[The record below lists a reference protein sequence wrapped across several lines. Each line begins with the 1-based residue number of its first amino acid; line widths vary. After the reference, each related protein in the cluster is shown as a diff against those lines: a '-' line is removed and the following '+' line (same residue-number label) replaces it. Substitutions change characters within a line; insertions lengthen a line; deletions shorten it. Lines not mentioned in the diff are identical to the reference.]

1 MDYEGGMTQWFTQQ
15 QVEELI
21 EASVAP
27 LRTKISEL
35 VAQVERLA
43 AENAQLKKNS
53 STSSKP
59 PSSDIVKPK
68 KPALKG
74 GKKRKRGGQ
83 PGHDQHLR
91 SPFPPEAVNEFLPYT
106 LDCCPDCGGTLV
118 LSRREP
124 EVLQQ
129 VEVAACPTSIT
140 EHQGLAYW
148 CPHCRKFHYA
158 PLPEAIEKAGLFGP
172 RLTALVAFMKGVC
185 HASFSTI
192 RKFLRDVVRVDVCR
206 GYAQV
211 PDVITS
217 ALMRLIDRENLELG
231 RLCMLR
237 RVALCWDQRLS
248 QALLAKAKDDA
259 LKPECL
265 GDLLADLVKHQCSDA
280 QQFAESLV
288 GNPPPTEDL
297 PRRKAVEA
305 ATALWSCAQD
315 CGWSKLWPAFQADPE
330 FGKEVLTKVAHERR
344 HQVFST
350 KNLSD
355 GQLVDLF
362 LWLSAQ
368 YPHSEDPADDGA
380 DPSGTRES
388 VVGYR
393 ESILDILKTRGT
405 LGACQAIQTLIASL
419 PNLAHLKWV
428 LRAARQFALR
438 ATWRP
443 LTPEQLLEL
452 TRVPRSRLVQSAD
465 ALLNVVIES
474 IDSLQQ
480 DLQGETPASR
490 DIWDHQANGGW
501 RPVDENDL
509 SDYVTR
515 YLQKDLKQRGIVA
528 LREVKILRGRGN
540 ARGEVTDIHIAGVV
554 EGLTPGAFD
563 TVRVIVE
570 TKGCWNGSLK
580 TAMKTQL
587 LDRYLKDNDCQQGLY
602 LVGWFNCEQWDPDDN
617 RRAKAPKCILEEARD
632 WFAKQ
637 ATRLS
642 GERAVLR
649 SFVLNCALP

>member
-206 GYAQV
+206 GY
-211 PDVITS
+211 
-217 ALMRLIDRENLELG
+217 
-231 RLCMLR
+231 
-237 RVALCWDQRLS
+237 
-248 QALLAKAKDDA
+248 LAKLIGK
-259 LKPECL
+259 
-265 GDLLADLVKHQCSDA
+265 VS
-280 QQFAESLV
+280 ESLAKSYA
-288 GNPPPTEDL
+288 ELFARL
-297 PRRKAVEA
+297 PGEAVLNIDETGHKENGAKFWTWCFRAQLYTLFRIDKSRGSKVLVEVLGEEFNGVLGCDYFSAYRKYMREFDVLVQFCMAHLIRDVKFLLTLPGRDNQAYGERVRESLRELFAVIHRREKMTAARFQRALEVAREQVLKA
-305 ATALWSCAQD
+305 AT
-315 CGWSKLWPAFQADPE
+315 
-330 FGKEVLTKVAHERR
+330 
-344 HQVFST
+344 
-350 KNLSD
+350 
-355 GQLVDLF
+355 
-362 LWLSAQ
+362 
-368 YPHSEDPADDGA
+368 
-380 DPSGTRES
+380 
-388 VVGYR
+388 
-393 ESILDILKTRGT
+393 
-405 LGACQAIQTLIASL
+405 
-419 PNLAHLKWV
+419 
-428 LRAARQFALR
+428 
-438 ATWRP
+438 
-443 LTPEQLLEL
+443 
-452 TRVPRSRLVQSAD
+452 TRVPDTKHARNLAKRFRENGEAYFRFITTPGIGPTNNLAEQAIRF
-465 ALLNVVIES
+465 VVIDRHITQGTRSEKGRHWCER
-474 IDSLQQ
+474 IWTVIATCAQQ
-480 DLQGETPASR
+480 
-490 DIWDHQANGGW
+490 
-501 RPVDENDL
+501 
-509 SDYVTR
+509 
-515 YLQKDLKQRGIVA
+515 
-528 LREVKILRGRGN
+528 GR
-540 ARGEVTDIHIAGVV
+540 AV
-554 EGLTPGAFD
+554 F
-563 TVRVIVE
+563 
-570 TKGCWNGSLK
+570 
-580 TAMKTQL
+580 QFL
-587 LDRYLKDNDCQQGLY
+587 LDS
-602 LVGWFNCEQWDPDDN
+602 V
-617 RRAKAPKCILEEARD
+617 
-632 WFAKQ
+632 Q
-637 ATRLS
+637 AHLCGTPPPSLLPS
-642 GERAVLR
+642 G
-649 SFVLNCALP
+649 S